1 MRTQRRAQL
10 RSRVRE
16 KIVVE
21 TCIVT
26 QQLSATL
33 DIFTHSFANGYVFNR
48 ACTNV
53 Y

>member
-10 RSRVRE
+10 HSRDRE

-33 DIFTHSFANGYVFNR
+33 DIFTHSFATGYGFSR
-48 ACTNV
+48 A
-53 Y
+53 